1 MQIQVTLPDDL
12 VHCLE
17 TKCGSLE
24 HKLQEM
30 IILQAYCERSISVG
44 KVQELLGI
52 KTRLAIDAFLKER
65 GIELAYG
72 EAELEFD
79 RETHEQIRQERT
91 LRNL

>member
-17 TKCGSLE
+17 TKWGNLE

-30 IILQAYCERSISVG
+30 IILQAYSEGSISVG

-52 KTRLAIDAFLKER
+52 KTRLAIDAFLQDR
-65 GIELAYG
+65 GIELNYG
-72 EAELEFD
+72 EAELEID
-79 RETHEQIRQERT
+79 RHTHE
-91 LRNL
+91 